1 MRRLR
6 IALVL
11 ALAAGAALAQPPDGG
26 ALFQQQCA
34 VCHQPQGQGL
44 AGQFP
49 PLAHNPDLFL
59 SQDFPLRVVLF
70 GLSGKIAVNGQAID
84 SVMPPLGNALT
95 DAQIAAVVNY
105 VRGAWGNDA
114 LRPRSIEPVTPAMV
128 AALRQH
134 RHLPPV
140 YSYREGL
147 KAAAP
152 NGRPH

>member
-1 MRRLR
+1 MRRLS

-11 ALAAGAALAQPPDGG
+11 ALAACAARAQTPDGA

-49 PLAHNPDLFL
+49 PLAHNPDIFL
-59 SQDFPLRVVLF
+59 SEDFPLRVVLF
-70 GLSGKIAVNGQAID
+70 GLGGKLIVNGQAID
-84 SVMPPLGNALT
+84 SVMPPLANALT

-114 LRPRSIEPVTPAMV
+114 LRPKSLEPVMPAMV
-128 AALRQH
+128 AGLRQ
-134 RHLPPV
+134 RQHLPSV
-140 YSYREGL
+140 LSYRQSL
-147 KAAAP
+147 KAQ
-152 NGRPH
+152 NGPVP